1 MPRAGT
7 NFHSIIVRS
16 FQKAVAFTLAVSLW
30 LAMFSVPA
38 GAQISN
44 PGSIEIEEGGELWI
58 EGSASVVDYT
68 CKTQELSGNG
78 NLENTDNPR
87 ENVTGD
93 GSVVVRVSVPVR
105 ALDCGK
111 KKMNR
116 DMYEALK
123 AEEHEEI
130 IYELLTAS
138 LKNGNGSEVDLE
150 SEEGLDEWMQIET
163 NGVLQIGGVPD
174 TTDVEVEGK
183 LLSADR
189 FRVRG
194 SKKIN
199 MKTFDVE
206 PPTAMMGLIKASSDL
221 TVHFDVTVRLN
232 N

>member
-78 NLENTDNPR
+78 NIENTENPR
-87 ENVTGD
+87 ENITGD

-123 AEEHEEI
+123 AEEHEQI
-130 IYELLTAS
+130 IYELLSAS
-138 LKNGNGSEVDLE
+138 LKSGGESDINLGSGNET
-150 SEEGLDEWMQIET
+150 DEWMQIET
-163 NGVLQIGGVPD
+163 NGVLQIAGVPD
-174 TTDVEVEGK
+174 TTVIDVEGK
-183 LLSADR
+183 LLSQDR

-194 SKKIN
+194 SKEIN
-199 MKTFDVE
+199 MRTFDVE
-206 PPTAMMGLIKASSDL
+206 PPTAMMGLIKASREL